1 MPSSIGHAL
10 GALIVGGAVAAPP
23 VSGRQAAVRVIILS
37 ALGAAPDLDLLF
49 GRHRAETHSLGAAI
63 IVGAIAAIMRWPLAS
78 TRLRIFVTAAAAWS
92 SHMLLDV
99 IGQDHSFPYGVEL
112 LWPFS
117 TSYFTTG
124 WEFFLPISRSWYT
137 RRHIPETLAAIR
149 KELLVLVPILIALIA
164 VRWPRGRARQPS

>member
-10 GALIVGGAVAAPP
+10 GALIAGGAVATPP
-23 VSGRQAAVRVIILS
+23 VSARQAVMRVIILS

-49 GRHRAETHSLGAAI
+49 GRHRAETHSLGAAV
-63 IVGAIAAIMRWPLAS
+63 IVGAVAALMHWPLAS
-78 TRLRIFVTAAAAWS
+78 TRIRIFFTAAAAWS

-112 LWPFS
+112 LWPVS

-137 RRHIPETLAAIR
+137 RRHIPETLTTIR
-149 KELLVLVPILIALIA
+149 KELTFLLPILIALVA
-164 VRWPRGRARQPS
+164 ARWPRGGSRQAS